1 MPETVQDARSLWDA
15 ARTILLTNPALTPLE
30 LSYVHD
36 IEPDTVFGSRA
47 ILTVST
53 DGVRVGIENNIDE
66 PLTAALSQAARRPMS
81 YLISLRRP
89 ARAATT
95 VFPPDQQRQPA
106 PRRRAAK
113 RQPLLQTPAAAR
125 RGLASFNAAF
135 ETPLPSGTARQPAL
149 DIPPTQVRVSAAG
162 ARLTNPY
169 EPAARPV
176 ADADGRDS
184 EEKRARGRNV
194 HPRDEET
201 HLNPDDNFENFVTG
215 PATNLANAAAQAV
228 AEQPGEVYNPL
239 FIYGGSGLGKTH
251 LLNAIG
257 NEVRVNDVAK
267 RVYYTTAEEFTNDY
281 INAVHPTGNDTE
293 HAQEFNRKYRSY
305 DVLLVDDIQFL
316 GMGNRVETQEA
327 FFNTFNALQRM
338 RKQIVIASDVAPRLL
353 QGLQE
358 RLVTRF
364 DAGLSVDVQPPEKET
379 RIAILRMKIASFKTK
394 VVIPPEVIDLI
405 ADQVTNSVRELEGAL
420 NRVMAMA
427 TLNRQ
432 PVTTQLAQQTLQDYF
447 VQNVDVTPADI
458 ITQTAAYF
466 QLSFDDI
473 VSSRRQKKI
482 AMARQIAMYIC
493 REMTGLSL
501 TNIGE
506 IFGGRDHTTVI
517 HAYQKIS
524 TEMTEKR
531 EVYNYV
537 NELTN
542 KLKQKK

>member
-1 MPETVQDARSLWDA
+1 MPEPVQDARSLWDA
-15 ARTILLTNPALTPLE
+15 ARNILLTNPTLTPLE

-53 DGVRVGIENNIDE
+53 DGIRVGIENNIDE
-66 PLTAALSQAARRPMS
+66 PLTAALSQAAHHPMG

-89 ARAATT
+89 ARGER
-95 VFPPDQQRQPA
+95 VFPQNQQHQPGTRQ
-106 PRRRAAK
+106 RTVK
-113 RQPLLQTPAAAR
+113 RQPLLQTPTAQR
-125 RGLASFNAAF
+125 RGLSSFNAAF
-135 ETPLPSGTARQPAL
+135 ERTLPSGIARQPAL
-149 DIPPTQVRVSAAG
+149 DIPPTQVRVSTSG
-162 ARLTNPY
+162 ARLTNSY
-169 EPAARPV
+169 EPAVRSA
-176 ADADGRDS
+176 ADVRS
-184 EEKRARGRNV
+184 TQEEKRTRSRNV

-257 NEVRVNDVAK
+257 NEVRMNDVAK

-327 FFNTFNALQRM
+327 FFNTFNTLQRM
-338 RKQIVIASDVAPRLL
+338 HKQIVIASDVAPRLL

-420 NRVMAMA
+420 NRVMAVA

-458 ITQTAAYF
+458 ITRTAAYF

-524 TEMTEKR
+524 MEMTEKR

-537 NELTN
+537 SELTN
-542 KLKQKK
+542 KLKKKK